1 MSRAA
6 CRRLARVF
14 QQGWRL
20 GDFAVEG
27 CITSPLNGLLILAM
41 ANMPLLEMKVK
52 SSSLLGNFAVH

>member
-52 SSSLLGNFAVH
+52 SSSLL